1 MDGPRV
7 PFFCVCLV
15 LCASTSLPAR
25 VPSTQPPSRLTKG
38 RVGGRMGTRDTA
50 SERVLRVP
58 ASAVFAFSWCRA
70 ASIFTVLWRRVS
82 VCRPPRPPSPSS
94 RRHES
99 DCDSCLRLGY
109 LACAAWQQ
117 PSFPQD
123 PRAAAADT
131 DEAGL
136 FFFFFFAWFPFV
148 ASPHLPVR
156 LRVWASTVPVHIHQH
171 ATKEQLHCHGVSWR
185 ELGRRFISGVRLHA
199 LAGTHLATMN
209 STGPGA
215 GNSSASR
222 AGLAA
227 AACVPSAPGLPG
239 SSIGVSPLV
248 PD

>member
-1 MDGPRV
+1 MRLPRAVCFHKSSSPRSIHPSPFQTNERQSWGPDGHERH
-7 PFFCVCLV
+7 CVGTCLT
-15 LCASTSLPAR
+15 CTGHCP
-25 VPSTQPPSRLTKG
+25 
-38 RVGGRMGTRDTA
+38 
-50 SERVLRVP
+50 
-58 ASAVFAFSWCRA
+58 VFAFSWCRA

-82 VCRPPRPPSPSS
+82 VCRPPRASSPSS
-94 RRHES
+94 QRHES

-136 FFFFFFAWFPFV
+136 FFFFAWFPFV

-215 GNSSASR
+215 GSSSASR

-227 AACVPSAPGLPG
+227 AACVPSAPALPG